1 MGVMT
6 VLRDLS
12 VSEFSKALSSSEPA
26 PGGGSAGAAV
36 AAMGT
41 SLLIMTC
48 NFTIGKEKYADVE
61 DDLVEVLDELEPI
74 RVWLLAS
81 IDRDTQ
87 AYSAVMDA
95 FKMPKG
101 TPEEKAARKGA
112 IQKAMV
118 GAAEVPLDVA
128 RRSAR
133 ALDLASMVVEMG
145 NPNTLSDAGC
155 GARFV
160 EAGLRGAL
168 YNVRINLGSIKDAEY
183 VERTAA
189 EVTKLSD
196 RAERALSK
204 VNGLVEAGL

>member
-1 MGVMT
+1 M
-6 VLRDLS
+6 LRDLS
-12 VSEFSKALSSSEPA
+12 VSEFTARLSSGEPA
-26 PGGGSAGAAV
+26 PGGGSASAAV

-41 SLLIMTC
+41 GLLVMTC

-61 DDLVEVLDELEPI
+61 EDMRELRDELETI

-87 AYSAVMDA
+87 AYGAVMKA
-95 FKMPKG
+95 FKLPKDS
-101 TPEEKAARKGA
+101 PEDKTARMEA

-118 GAAEVPLDVA
+118 GAADVPLDVA
-128 RRSAR
+128 RRCLR
-133 ALDLASMVVEMG
+133 ALDLADMVVELG

-168 YNVRINLGSIKDAEY
+168 YNVRINLGSIKDEDY
-183 VERTAA
+183 VELTAA
-189 EVTKLSD
+189 AVEKISTKADADL
-196 RAERALSK
+196 AK
-204 VNGLVEAGL
+204 VMAMVEAGL

>member
-1 MGVMT
+1 M
-6 VLRDLS
+6 LRDLP
-12 VSEFSKALSSSEPA
+12 VSEFTAQLSSDDPA
-26 PGGGSAGAAV
+26 PGGGSASAAV
-36 AAMGT
+36 AAVGAG
-41 SLLIMTC
+41 LLIMTC

-61 DDLVEVLDELEPI
+61 EDMVEARDELESI

-87 AYSAVMDA
+87 AYGAVVDA
-95 FKMPKG
+95 FKMPKA
-101 TPEEKAARKGA
+101 TPEEKAARKDA

-128 RRSAR
+128 RRCGR
-133 ALDLASMVVEMG
+133 ALDLASMVVELG

-168 YNVRINLGSIKDAEY
+168 YNVRINLGSIKDEDY
-183 VERTAA
+183 VSRTAG
-189 EVTKLSD
+189 EVEALTS
-196 RAERALSK
+196 RAVEALAK
-204 VNGLVEAGL
+204 VDGMVEAGL

>member
-1 MGVMT
+1 
-6 VLRDLS
+6 
-12 VSEFSKALSSSEPA
+12 
-26 PGGGSAGAAV
+26 

-41 SLLIMTC
+41 GLLIMTC
-48 NFTIGKEKYADVE
+48 NFTIGKEKYAEVE
-61 DDLVEVLDELEPI
+61 EDLMEARDELEAI

-87 AYSAVMDA
+87 AYGAVVDA

-101 TPEEKAARKGA
+101 TPEEKTARKEA

-128 RRSAR
+128 RRCAR
-133 ALDLASMVVEMG
+133 ALDLASMVVELG

-160 EAGLRGAL
+160 EAGMRGAL
-168 YNVRINLGSIKDAEY
+168 YNVRINLGSIKDADY
-183 VERTAA
+183 VVRTGDEVAA
-189 EVTKLSD
+189 LSAKAD
-196 RAERALSK
+196 RALAK
-204 VNGLVEAGL
+204 VSDQVEAGL